1 MAWACPQKAATLVAT
16 HLVWPESKRGYI
28 RWAATYGCIPPAAK
42 VRAWKLWYLLKALLG
57 RRPCRNWPRLP
68 SPECTEKGTFMP
80 KIKCLLVD
88 DHTLFRQGVRRLLE
102 SESDFEVIGESP
114 NAGDAV
120 EKARDLR
127 PDIVLMDIGM
137 TGLSPFEAARHIK
150 KNRPE
155 TKVLFLTMYEDEDYL
170 VQCLEVGASGYVLKD
185 TPAPQL
191 VSAVRD
197 VYKGGKYLSSQVLG
211 KLVEDFRSRV
221 RDQKMR
227 PRISTLTPRER
238 EILKLLAEGNSVKE
252 IAVLLGLSVKTVEA
266 HKFNLM
272 RKLDIHNKAQL
283 VTYAIQKKIIKI
295 PVNQ

>member
-1 MAWACPQKAATLVAT
+1 MAK
-16 HLVWPESKRGYI
+16 I
-28 RWAATYGCIPPAAK
+28 RIMLA
-42 VRAWKLWYLLKALLG
+42 
-57 RRPCRNWPRLP
+57 
-68 SPECTEKGTFMP
+68 
-80 KIKCLLVD
+80 D
-88 DHTLFRQGVRRLLE
+88 DHTLFRQGIRTLISAE
-102 SESDFEVIGESP
+102 ADMEVVGEAS
-114 NAGDAV
+114 NGGDAV
-120 EKARDLR
+120 DKANEAR

-137 TGLSPFEAARHIK
+137 PGLSSFEGTRQIK

-170 VQCLEVGASGYVLKD
+170 VQCLEVGAAGYVLKD

-191 VSAVRD
+191 VTAVRD

-211 KLVEDFRSRV
+211 KLVEDFRARV
-221 RDQKMR
+221 RDAKMR

>member
-1 MAWACPQKAATLVAT
+1 
-16 HLVWPESKRGYI
+16 
-28 RWAATYGCIPPAAK
+28 
-42 VRAWKLWYLLKALLG
+42 
-57 RRPCRNWPRLP
+57 
-68 SPECTEKGTFMP
+68 MP

-102 SESDFEVIGESP
+102 SESDFEVVGEASD
-114 NAGDAV
+114 GGEAV
-120 EKARDLR
+120 EKARELR

-137 TGLSPFEAARHIK
+137 PGLSSFESSRQIK
-150 KNRPE
+150 KNRME
-155 TKVLFLTMYEDEDYL
+155 TKILFLTMYEDEDYL

-191 VSAVRD
+191 LTAVKD

-221 RDQKMR
+221 RDTRMR

-252 IAVLLGLSVKTVEA
+252 IAVILGLSVKTVEA